1 MPSSSLPSTK
11 VTPPSSLAPDCVD
24 NGNDPSLR
32 VGWEENSRREP
43 VEKLFEAAFA
53 GQPAAI
59 ATTLASGD
67 VGVNDRNAAGET
79 A

>member
-24 NGNDPSLR
+24 SGNGPLLR
-32 VGWEENSRREP
+32 AGWEENSRREP